1 MNIFYLKK
9 DEFLKK
15 TNLAVLEKYSDGK
28 VYKSR
33 EKYLEHLCG
42 LCLVKTVAEDIYGEK
57 PVKIGIKNSKP
68 FFENSKLQFNIS
80 HSKNIVAAAF
90 SLSNT
95 GFDIEHMECRDYKK
109 IMSRI
114 KNNCYNSPKSNDPDR
129 KTFYR
134 FWTTY
139 EAEYKLGEKAVS
151 RYSREIEKEY
161 MFTAVCSAP
170 LLSDFAVYKIS

>member
-9 DEFLKK
+9 DELLKK
-15 TNLAVLEKYSDGK
+15 TDLSVLKKYSDGK

-42 LCLVKTVAEDIYGEK
+42 LYLVKTVAEEIYGEK
-57 PVKIGIKNSKP
+57 TVKIGIKNSKP
-68 FFENSKLQFNIS
+68 YFENSKLKFNVS

-95 GFDIEHMECRDYKK
+95 GFDVEYMASRDYKK
-109 IMSRI
+109 IMARI
-114 KNNCYNSPKSNDPDR
+114 KNNRDISTSSTDR
-129 KTFYR
+129 ETFYR

-151 RYSREIEKEY
+151 RYTREAEKDY
-161 MFTAVCSAP
+161 IFTAVSDTP